1 VCSSDLLTA
10 AILAADIA
18 AAGVPLV
25 TVVNTAPA
33 ATSNGKP
40 FFITTTGALVTGST
54 LSTGVNPTATF
65 GDVTANTTGTGTLV
79 VAQYAT
85 NPGGTPN
92 FTATGQYYDVHI
104 TPPGSFTQVSILF
117 CGLTASDNINFWNG
131 TAWVLASNQTFAT
144 PCWTV
149 TVNAGTVPNLTN
161 LGGAVF
167 GVGYSAPSVVSSL
180 RADPNPTTAASVHFT
195 VTFSEAVTGVDTAD
209 FTLTATGITGAS
221 VTSVSGSLTIYTV
234 TINTGTGSGTL
245 RLNVVDNDSI
255 IDGGLNPLGG
265 TGAGNGNYT
274 SGETYDVR
282 PTTFIDVPTTYWAWD
297 WIERLYH
304 AGVTTGCIP
313 TSPMRYCPENNVTRA
328 EMAKFLVTTFN
339 LP

>member
-1 VCSSDLLTA
+1 M
-10 AILAADIA
+10 
-18 AAGVPLV
+18 
-25 TVVNTAPA
+25 
-33 ATSNGKP
+33 
-40 FFITTTGALVTGST
+40 
-54 LSTGVNPTATF
+54 
-65 GDVTANTTGTGTLV
+65 
-79 VAQYAT
+79 
-85 NPGGTPN
+85 
-92 FTATGQYYDVHI
+92 
-104 TPPGSFTQVSILF
+104 
-117 CGLTASDNINFWNG
+117 
-131 TAWVLASNQTFAT
+131 
-144 PCWTV
+144 
-149 TVNAGTVPNLTN
+149 
-161 LGGAVF
+161 
-167 GVGYSAPSVVSSL
+167 
-180 RADPNPTTAASVHFT
+180 
-195 VTFSEAVTGVDTAD
+195 DTAD

-255 IDGGLNPLGG
+255 IDGSSNPLGG

-313 TSPMRYCPENNVTRA
+313 TSPMRYCPEDNVTRA

-339 LP
+339 LPCHWNWGFSSATRSQFPNFALFSPPPGG